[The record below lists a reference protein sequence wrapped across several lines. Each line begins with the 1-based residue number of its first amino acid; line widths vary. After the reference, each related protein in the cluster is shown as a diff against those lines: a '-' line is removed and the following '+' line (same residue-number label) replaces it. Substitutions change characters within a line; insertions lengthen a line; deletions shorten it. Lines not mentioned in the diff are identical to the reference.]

1 MRYTATDRTTRRRPP
16 VGVLLANL
24 GTPDAPTAGAL
35 RPYLREFLSDPRVI
49 ELPRAAWWLILN
61 LFILPF
67 RPRRSAALYRAIWQD
82 DGSPLLT
89 ITQRQAHGI
98 AQRLER
104 HTGRPVPV
112 AVGMRYGRPSI
123 ASALQELRNAGCDRI
138 VVLPAYPQYAAATTG
153 STFDAVATEI
163 VRWRAVPELRF
174 VRSYAEHPGYIAALA
189 ASIRE
194 VWDADG
200 EANRLVMSFH
210 GIPRRYAVNGDPYP
224 RECSRTAVLLAEAL
238 GLGPDRWKMVFQSR
252 FGREPWLKPY
262 ADETLERM
270 GSEGAH
276 GIDVMCPGFAADCLE
291 TLEEMAET
299 NREAFEEAGGSGYRY
314 IPALNDRP
322 DHLDALTDIVLT
334 HMGGWLDDG
343 PAR

>member
-1 MRYTATDRTTRRRPP
+1 MRYTAAERRTRHRPP
-16 VGVLLANL
+16 AGVLLANL
-24 GTPDAPTAGAL
+24 GTPEAPTVGAL

-49 ELPRAAWWLILN
+49 ELPRTAWWLILN

-67 RPRRSAALYRAIWQD
+67 RPRKSAALYREIWED

-89 ITQRQAHGI
+89 ITHRQAAGL
-98 AQRLER
+98 AERLQRR
-104 HTGRPVPV
+104 AGRPVPV

-123 ASALQELRNAGCDRI
+123 ATALRELRSAGCDRI

-163 VRWRAVPELRF
+163 VTWRAVPELRF

-189 ASIRE
+189 ASVRE
-194 VWDADG
+194 VWAADG
-200 EANRLVMSFH
+200 EASRLVMSFH

-238 GLGPDRWKMVFQSR
+238 GLEPRRWKMVFQSR

-262 ADETLERM
+262 ADETLEQM
-270 GSEGAH
+270 GREGAH
-276 GIDVMCPGFAADCLE
+276 GVDVMCPGFAADCLE
-291 TLEEMAET
+291 TIEEMAAT
-299 NREAFEEAGGSGYRY
+299 NREAFEEAGGTGYRY
-314 IPALNDRP
+314 IAALNDRT
-322 DHLDALTDIVLT
+322 DHLKALSDIVVDQ
-334 HMGGWLDDG
+334 MGGWLG
-343 PAR
+343 E